1 MDPERIHAYLQAAC
15 AGLGFDVGEVW
26 FSSSETGSST
36 VAKIESKA
44 IHSSADEQV
53 GGSISRQ
60 RDIKFLQ
67 LYTSKSYKNRR
78 KDLLRPASEDPEI
91 QLTDKS
97 QNSAEEIKK
106 HVLSPKL
113 VDAIANTA
121 QVVWANCQER
131 EGLLGRSDMRLQ
143 TAVGMPVAMDADG
156 NMCIVVMFSPN
167 NVQSS
172 KDAVEYLKSLS
183 EGATS
188 TSIPCLLPVFD
199 SGAKK
204 LEYNP
209 KRFIEWEEHEKQFK
223 QESNLIE
230 NGDVDNVSNDND
242 LSLDDFSSDFY
253 GIPLLPPFAEL
264 ESGDKQKV
272 DGSSITDSEDV
283 AAAANAFDQA
293 TFGLWSTIMENP
305 VMTSTIEH
313 IPEDATSAA
322 AAISSQMDGALYIY
336 PERKERLEEF
346 SSAFLAMSV
355 FDAADFWMPTM
366 CSDGSTNLHHVFS
379 LTSNENN
386 TSINFFKL
394 CSNNAVIKGWSGA
407 VGRAF
412 STGSPVWSTNPDIIV
427 DSVRREA
434 FAISNIKT
442 ALAVPIFSAGSIAPS
457 CVLSFYSL
465 VRSDCVPF
473 VLKFVQQALRSLWLG
488 LERLEPHQ
496 SIGRELWKEVAPADL
511 GEMAADLE
519 MQKAF
524 YQKKRPFDAIS
535 SIQDTQH
542 TNAVQTDIR
551 DRSSSLAYQMQS
563 LPSPSEDF
571 SVAVNGGHSF
581 SRKSYVVGRSYDFAN
596 QTTQAL
602 QNHIQEAIKLAANAQ
617 PVENS
622 GEELNFMKKPYVDDS
637 YIQDAV
643 PYMHHG
649 PLQTI
654 TTQQQS
660 PAVNEFYP
668 SSAVND
674 YVFCQVAGAQSYPP
688 ITMQHEQV
696 TPHFTLVNGSASSS
710 GGIITLPSLTDSQPQ
725 YYENLR
731 LLNCRIEGCNEIAVP
746 RRPYCSKHSGNR
758 LCEFEGCA
766 KCAQGAT
773 RFCISHGGGRRCT
786 YPNCD
791 KGARD
796 KFFCAAH
803 GGGKRC
809 SVSGCNKSA
818 VGGSNLCTSHGGGRR
833 CLVEGCNKSAQSS
846 TSFCVKHGGGKKCA
860 HPGCEKVAR
869 GRTQFCAS
877 HGGGVRCKLEGC
889 SRIAIGKLQLCRA
902 HGGGAKDKFA
912 TNIMPSTL

>member
-15 AGLGFDVGEVW
+15 AGLGFDIGEVW
-26 FSSSETGSST
+26 FSSNETGAST
-36 VAKIESKA
+36 VATIESKA
-44 IHSSADEQV
+44 VPSNVEDQSNGGRSSN
-53 GGSISRQ
+53 R

-78 KDLLRPASEDPEI
+78 KDLLRPASEDPEDS
-91 QLTDKS
+91 LVDKS
-97 QNSAEEIKK
+97 KNSAEEIKK

-188 TSIPCLLPVFD
+188 NSIPCLLPVID
-199 SGAKK
+199 GGTKK

-209 KRFIEWEEHEKQFK
+209 KRFSEWEEHEEGVKKEKSSQL
-223 QESNLIE
+223 EI
-230 NGDVDNVSNDND
+230 VDKNANND
-242 LSLDDFSSDFY
+242 LSLDDFPSDFY
-253 GIPLLPPFAEL
+253 GIPLLPPFSDL
-264 ESGDKQKV
+264 DSGDKSRT
-272 DGSSITDSEDV
+272 DGTSSISDSDD

-293 TFGLWSTIMENP
+293 TYGLWSTIMENP
-305 VMTSTIEH
+305 EINSAIEQVSEE
-313 IPEDATSAA
+313 ITCAA
-322 AAISSQMDGALYIY
+322 ASIASQSDAPYVY
-336 PERKERLEEF
+336 PERRERLEEF

-355 FDAADFWMPTM
+355 FDAADFWTPSMNA
-366 CSDGSTNLHHVFS
+366 DGSTNLHHVFS
-379 LTSNENN
+379 LTSNDQNISLN
-386 TSINFFKL
+386 YFKIA
-394 CSNNAVIKGWSGA
+394 STNIIVKGWSGA

-412 STGSPVWSTNPDIIV
+412 CSGSPIWSTNHDTIV

-434 FAISNIKT
+434 FAIANIKT
-442 ALAVPIFSAGSIAPS
+442 ALAVPIYSSGSVTPS
-457 CVLSFYSL
+457 CVLCFYSL

-473 VLKFVQQALRSLWLG
+473 VLKFVQQALRSLWFG
-488 LERLEPHQ
+488 LEKLEPHQ

-535 SIQDTQH
+535 STKQDFYNNKEMAQD
-542 TNAVQTDIR
+542 NFR
-551 DRSSSLAYQMQS
+551 DQSSSLAHQLHS
-563 LPSPSEDF
+563 LPSISGPSHAIGNRSMINKRSF
-571 SVAVNGGHSF
+571 VAGPPFDLGSE
-581 SRKSYVVGRSYDFAN
+581 
-596 QTTQAL
+596 TTQAI
-602 QNHIQEAIKLAANAQ
+602 QNHIQEAIKLAANVKPLQ
-617 PVENS
+617 NH
-622 GEELNFMKKPYVDDS
+622 GEEATALKQLNFGQSHSQEQP
-637 YIQDAV
+637 

-649 PLQTI
+649 PVHSRPVQAPIMTN
-654 TTQQQS
+654 
-660 PAVNEFYP
+660 AFYP
-668 SSAVND
+668 NYGMNNYTICPEVGGRSFLQGQPTFTYRQANEVSPMPS
-674 YVFCQVAGAQSYPP
+674 GAMFTIPSQIDAQTTHDNHISVPP
-688 ITMQHEQV
+688 V
-696 TPHFTLVNGSASSS
+696 
-710 GGIITLPSLTDSQPQ
+710 
-725 YYENLR
+725 
-731 LLNCRIEGCNEIAVP
+731 CRIEGCDQMCSA

-758 LCEFEGCA
+758 LCEFEGCT

-773 RFCISHGGGRRCT
+773 RFCIGHGGGRRCT
-786 YPNCD
+786 FPNCD

-809 SVSGCNKSA
+809 TVPDCNKSA

-833 CLVEGCNKSAQSS
+833 CAVEGCNKSAQSS
-846 TSFCVKHGGGKKCA
+846 TMFCVKHGGGKKCA
-860 HPGCEKVAR
+860 HFGCEKVAR
-869 GRTQFCAS
+869 GRTQYCAS
-877 HGGGVRCKLEGC
+877 HGGGIRCKLEGC
-889 SRIAIGKLQLCRA
+889 SRIAVGKMQLCRT
-902 HGGGAKDKFA
+902 HGGGAKEKA
-912 TNIMPSTL
+912 L

>member
-1 MDPERIHAYLQAAC
+1 MDPGRIHAYLQAAC
-15 AGLGFDVGEVW
+15 AGLGFDIGEVW
-26 FSSSETGSST
+26 FSSNEAGSST
-36 VAKIESKA
+36 VAKIEPKTIQA
-44 IHSSADEQV
+44 GADEHGDV
-53 GGSISRQ
+53 GMSHKRN
-60 RDIKFLQ
+60 IKFLQ

-78 KDLLRPASEDPEI
+78 QDLLRPASDDPEVS
-91 QLTDKS
+91 LKDKS
-97 QNSAEEIKK
+97 QDSSEEIKK

-121 QVVWANCQER
+121 QVVWANCQET

-167 NVQSS
+167 NVQSNE
-172 KDAVEYLKSLS
+172 DAVEYLKSLS

-199 SGAKK
+199 SGTKK

-209 KRFIEWEEHEKQFK
+209 KRFIEWEEHEENVK
-223 QESNLIE
+223 QENNLIE
-230 NGDVDNVSNDND
+230 SGDVDKASND
-242 LSLDDFSSDFY
+242 LALEDFSSDFY

-264 ESGDKQKV
+264 ESGEKQKI
-272 DGSSITDSEDV
+272 DGSSISDSDDG
-283 AAAANAFDQA
+283 AAANAFDQA

-305 VMTSTIEH
+305 EITSAIEQV
-313 IPEDATSAA
+313 PEDTTSAA
-322 AAISSQMDGALYIY
+322 AAIASQSDALYIY
-336 PERKERLEEF
+336 PERQERLEEF

-355 FDAADFWMPTM
+355 FDAADFWMPSI

-386 TSINFFKL
+386 ASINFFKI
-394 CSNNAVIKGWSGA
+394 CSNNVIIKGWSGA

-412 STGSPVWSTNPDIIV
+412 SSGSPVWSTNPDIIV

-442 ALAVPIFSAGSIAPS
+442 ALAVPIFSSGSMVPS

-473 VLKFVQQALRSLWLG
+473 VLKFVQQALRSLWHG

-496 SIGRELWKEVAPADL
+496 CIGRELWKEVAPADL
-511 GEMAADLE
+511 GVMAADLE

-535 SIQDTQH
+535 TKQDTKQIN
-542 TNAVQTDIR
+542 TLQNDVR
-551 DRSSSLAYQMQS
+551 DRSSSLAYQLQS
-563 LPSPSEDF
+563 LPSPSDGV
-571 SVAVNGGHSF
+571 SVAVNGGLSPG
-581 SRKSYVVGRSYDFAN
+581 SKSYVAGRPYDIGN
-596 QTTQAL
+596 QTSQTL
-602 QNHIQEAIKLAANAQ
+602 QNHIQEAIKLAANAT
-617 PVENS
+617 PVQNS
-622 GEELNFMKKPYVDDS
+622 GDEFYLVKKQNVGQSFTQEALPRNTY
-637 YIQDAV
+637 
-643 PYMHHG
+643 HG

-654 TTQQQS
+654 TAQQQYHRINECS
-660 PAVNEFYP
+660 PN
-668 SSAVND
+668 SAVNG
-674 YVFCQVAGAQSYPP
+674 YTYCQVTGSQLYPP
-688 ITMQHEQV
+688 ISRQYEQMASQYNI
-696 TPHFTLVNGSASSS
+696 VNGCPLASS
-710 GGIITLPSLTDSQPQ
+710 GATMTMPSLIDSQTQ
-725 YYENLR
+725 HYENSRPLI
-731 LLNCRIEGCNEIAVP
+731 CRIEGCGEISVP

-758 LCEFEGCA
+758 LCEFEGCT

-773 RFCISHGGGRRCT
+773 RFCIGHGGGRRCT

-809 SVSGCNKSA
+809 TISGCNKSA

-846 TSFCVKHGGGKKCA
+846 TMFCVKHGGGKKCA
-860 HPGCEKVAR
+860 HSGCEKVAR

-877 HGGGVRCKLEGC
+877 HGGGIRCKLEGC
-889 SRIAIGKLQLCRA
+889 SRIAIGKMQLCRA
-902 HGGGAKDKFA
+902 HGGGSKEKSSA
-912 TNIMPSTL
+912 TKTV